1 MPHFQKAVELPCSIE
16 TAFAWHEAPGA
27 IQRLIPPWEKV
38 SVDNYEGGLQL
49 GKELNLVN
57 KLGPIP
63 LRWHA
68 RHTLYDPP
76 FRFCDTQL
84 SGPFKKWDHDHRFQ
98 PLNGG
103 ASRLT
108 DSIQYTIPGGGL
120 GNSLLGG
127 WIRNKLEQMFHYRH
141 TTTVGDLALHQL
153 LKRDTPMRILVTGA
167 SGLLGSTLKPLL
179 TTGGHEVIRM
189 GREKS
194 NLKDVVTWHPAK
206 GELDKAKFENFDAV
220 VHLAGENIA
229 GARWND
235 DVKARI
241 RDSRVKGTRF
251 LCEELAKLKK
261 KPEVLVCASAI
272 GYYGNRGDEELT
284 ESSASGTGFLADVC
298 KEWEAAAQ
306 PAQDAGIRVVHL
318 RFAMI
323 LSPKEGALAKMLL
336 PFKMGVGGVVGS
348 GKQYWSWVSVDDAAS
363 MCLFAISKPDLSGPV
378 NAVGSQTV
386 TNLEFTKILGKVLG
400 RPTIFPMPA
409 IGAKIALGEMAEALL
424 LSSSRVIPQVLKD
437 ANYPFRH
444 PTLESALRALLGK
457 VKVAAA

>member
-1 MPHFQKAVELPCSIE
+1 MSHFQKAVELPCSIE
-16 TAFAWHEAPGA
+16 TAFAWHEAAGA

-38 SVDNYEGGLQL
+38 RVDNYEGGLQL
-49 GKELNLVN
+49 GKEVNLVN
-57 KLGPIP
+57 KLGPMP

-98 PLNGG
+98 PLPDGR
-103 ASRLT
+103 SLLT
-108 DSIQYTIPGGGL
+108 DSIQYSLPGGGL
-120 GNSLLGG
+120 GNVLLGG
-127 WIRNKLEQMFHYRH
+127 WIKNKLEQMFHYRH
-141 TTTVGDLALHQL
+141 TTTVGDLALHL
-153 LKRDTPMRILVTGA
+153 ILGKVSPMKVLVTGA
-167 SGLLGSTLKPLL
+167 SGLLGVVLQPLL

-194 NLKDVVTWHPAK
+194 NLKDVITWNPAK
-206 GELDKAKFENFDAV
+206 GELDKSKFENFDAV

-272 GYYGNRGDEELT
+272 GYYGNRGDEKLT
-284 ESSASGTGFLADVC
+284 ESSAAGNGFLADVC

-306 PAQDAGIRVVHL
+306 PARDAGIRVVHL
-318 RFAMI
+318 RFGMI
-323 LSPKEGALAKMLL
+323 LSAKDGALAKMLL
-336 PFKMGVGGVVGS
+336 PFKMGAGGVIGS

-363 MCLFAISKPDLSGPV
+363 MCLFAIGKPELSGPV
-378 NAVGSQTV
+378 NAVAPQPV
-386 TNLEFTKILGKVLG
+386 TNTEFTKTLGKVLG

-409 IGAKIALGEMAEALL
+409 FAAKLALGGMAEALI
-424 LSSSRVIPQVLKD
+424 LSSARVVPAALEA

-444 PTLESALRALLGK
+444 PTLESALRSLLGK